1 MNNLRLSEWDV
12 KMFKANYLKAL
23 NTTSTSYVQQ
33 VLKLA
38 VFSVKY
44 SLFSLMTL
52 MTFELPWLLHCC
64 SFQKVGWPVFFQQ
77 SPTTTTKQPVS

>member
-52 MTFELPWLLHCC
+52 MTFELPWLFALLLFSKSGLASILSAVSHNHN
-64 SFQKVGWPVFFQQ
+64 K
-77 SPTTTTKQPVS
+77 TTS